1 MITLQ
6 QFYKGRNVQYANE
19 LTPEIAANAVE
30 TLARANK
37 LLDIFYAKNKSALKR
52 GCNSGWRPPEVNK
65 SVANAA
71 KKSLH
76 MTGKAIDIEDEDEM
90 LDKWCM
96 TDVGR
101 KAMLDIGLWLEH
113 PISTPRW
120 CHLQTVPPG
129 SGNRVFY
136 A

>member
-1 MITLQ
+1 MLTLE
-6 QFYKGRNVQYANE
+6 QFYKGRDTLYANE
-19 LTPEIAANAVE
+19 LTAEINSNAIE
-30 TLARANK
+30 TLNRVNK
-37 LLDIFYAKNKSALKR
+37 LLDIFYAKSKTTTSR
-52 GCNSGWRPPEVNK
+52 GVNSGWRPPEVNK
-65 SVANAA
+65 KVANAA

-76 MTGKAIDIEDEDEM
+76 MIGKAIDIEDEDEA

-113 PISTPRW
+113 PSSTPRW
-120 CHLQTVPPG
+120 CHLQTTPPG

-136 A
+136 P